1 MSDYSSGPAAC
12 AHGVLFTWS
21 CQLCGRVGRTADHSP
36 GAAVVIAQLTA
47 ERDSL
52 AADLAALR
60 GRVGGAVAHCQRERA
75 GYWKA
80 HDNDSAGALSN
91 VLAILAP
98 PEGPQ

>member
-12 AHGVLFTWS
+12 AHGVLFIWS

-52 AADLAALR
+52 AVDLAALR
-60 GRVGGAVAHCQRERA
+60 ARIYAASSALRSELTLHCGSE
-75 GYWKA
+75 
-80 HDNDSAGALSN
+80 N
-91 VLAILAP
+91 VLTDGMKYALDILAP